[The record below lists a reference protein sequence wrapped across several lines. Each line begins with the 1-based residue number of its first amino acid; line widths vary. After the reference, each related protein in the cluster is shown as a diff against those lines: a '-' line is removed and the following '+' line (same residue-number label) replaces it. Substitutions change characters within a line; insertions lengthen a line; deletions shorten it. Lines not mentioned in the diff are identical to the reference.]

1 MSGSVPGPARN
12 WTVGTAPGIFPFL
25 GHGIDLVRR
34 PLAFLESLPTHGDLV
49 EIRLGPQ
56 RAWMACH
63 PDLVHQ
69 VIADPET
76 FDKGGP
82 LYDRL
87 RILLGDGVGTC
98 RHQDHRRQRRLL
110 QPGFRKARVADQVQ
124 LMGEEVESVC
134 RAWRGGQAVDISA
147 TMMDLSTRVISRV
160 LFSDSLDAATAVEM
174 RRCLATVVRGMFVRT
189 VMPVDALFRVP
200 TPANRRYRHAS
211 DRLRAIVDA
220 AVAERRM
227 RRCPRRPGRSA
238 GDAAGGGAG
247 GRRGVGD
254 HRQGSPRPGDHADV
268 HAAPRAPPCAS
279 PRPWTWWRGT
289 PRRNAACTP
298 RSTPCSLPGRPPG
311 PDELPRLVRTRCV
324 LTETL
329 RHRPPGW
336 LFTRVATK
344 ETELAGHRLPPG
356 ATVVFSPYLL
366 HHDPALFPGPDR
378 FLPDRW
384 LPGQAVAV
392 RPGAMIPFGA
402 GRRKCIGETLAMSEA
417 MVAVAFITRHWRLRH
432 LPGYEER
439 LRPAASL
446 GPREL
451 VMTCEPRASRPVG
464 TPPAAASS
472 APRTAVAPV
481 VRNSRTA
488 GGNDVHDA

>member
-1 MSGSVPGPARN
+1 MSGSVPGSARN

-34 PLAFLESLPTHGDLV
+34 PLAFLESLSAHGDLV

-69 VIADPET
+69 VLGDPET

-87 RILLGDGVGTC
+87 RTLLGDGVGTC

-134 RAWRGGQAVDISA
+134 RAWRGGQTIDISA

-160 LFSDSLDAATAVEM
+160 LFSDSLDAATADEM
-174 RRCLATVVRGMFVRT
+174 RGCLATVVRGMFVRT

-220 AVAERRM
+220 AVAERRRGAARDDRDDLLGTLLAAARGDDGGTAITDQEVHGQVITLM
-227 RRCPRRPGRSA
+227 FAGAESTALCLSSALDLVGRHPEEERRLHSEV
-238 GDAAGGGAG
+238 DA
-247 GRRGVGD
+247 VL
-254 HRQGSPRPGDHADV
+254 
-268 HAAPRAPPCAS
+268 AS
-279 PRPWTWWRGT
+279 
-289 PRRNAACTP
+289 
-298 RSTPCSLPGRPPG
+298 GRPPG
-311 PDELPRLVRTRCV
+311 PDELPRLVHTRSV

-344 ETELAGHRLPPG
+344 DTELAGHPLPRG

-366 HHDPALFPGPDR
+366 HHDPALFPDPDR
-378 FLPDRW
+378 FLPGRW
-384 LPGQAVAV
+384 LPGQSVAV

-402 GRRKCIGETLAMSEA
+402 GRRKCIGETLAMTEA

-432 LPGYEER
+432 LPGHEER

-446 GPREL
+446 GPRSL
-451 VMTCEPRASRPVG
+451 VMTCEPRTTRPVG
-464 TPPAAASS
+464 TPPRAGSR

-481 VRNSRTA
+481 VHNSRTA

>member
-1 MSGSVPGPARN
+1 MSGSLPGPARD
-12 WTVGTAPGIFPFL
+12 WTVGTAPGIFPFI

-34 PLAFLESLPTHGDLV
+34 PLAFLNSLPGHGDLV

-69 VIADPET
+69 VLRDPRT

-87 RILLGDGVGTC
+87 RMLLGDGVGTC

-110 QPGFRKARVADQVQ
+110 QPEFRKARVADQVS

-134 RAWRGGQAVDISA
+134 RAWRPGQVVDISA
-147 TMMDLSTRVISRV
+147 TMLDLSTRVVSRV
-160 LFSDSLDAATAVEM
+160 LFSDSLDTATAAEM
-174 RRCLATVVRGMFVRT
+174 RRCMATVVRGMFVRT

-200 TPANRRYRHAS
+200 TPANRRYRQAS

-220 AVAERRM
+220 AIAQRRRGTAQDDRDDLLAILLAATRADRGGTAINDQEVHGQVLTLMFAGAESTALCLASALELLGRHPEEERRLH
-227 RRCPRRPGRSA
+227 SEV
-238 GDAAGGGAG
+238 DA
-247 GRRGVGD
+247 VL
-254 HRQGSPRPGDHADV
+254 
-268 HAAPRAPPCAS
+268 AS
-279 PRPWTWWRGT
+279 GQ
-289 PRRNAACTP
+289 
-298 RSTPCSLPGRPPG
+298 PPG
-311 PDELPRLVRTRCV
+311 PDELPRLVHTRCV

-336 LFTRVATK
+336 LFTRVTTQ
-344 ETELAGHRLPPG
+344 ETELAGHRLPQG
-356 ATVVFSPYLL
+356 STVMFSPYLL
-366 HHDPALFPGPDR
+366 HHDPAVFPDPDR

-392 RPGAMIPFGA
+392 PPGAMIPFGA
-402 GRRKCIGETLAMSEA
+402 GSRKCIGETLALTEA
-417 MVAVAFITRHWRLRH
+417 TVAVAFIARHWRLRH
-432 LPGYEER
+432 LPDYTGR

-446 GPREL
+446 GPRGL
-451 VMTCEPRASRPVG
+451 VMVSEPRTRPPMG
-464 TPPAAASS
+464 TPPPADSR
-472 APRTAVAPV
+472 APGATVVPV
-481 VRNSRTA
+481 VHNSRTA
-488 GGNDVHDA
+488 GGNDVRDA

>member
-1 MSGSVPGPARN
+1 MSGSVPGPARD
-12 WTVGTAPGIFPFL
+12 WTVGTAPGIFPFF

-34 PLAFLESLPTHGDLV
+34 PLAFLESLPAHGDLV

-69 VIADPET
+69 VLRDPRT

-87 RILLGDGVGTC
+87 RTLLGDGVGTC

-110 QPGFRKARVADQVQ
+110 QPGFRKARVTDQVH

-134 RAWRGGQAVDISA
+134 RAWRDGQAVDISA
-147 TMMDLSTRVISRV
+147 TMLDLSTRVVSRV
-160 LFSDSLDAATAVEM
+160 LFSDSLDAATAAEM

-200 TPANRRYRHAS
+200 TPANRRYQQAS

-220 AVAERRM
+220 AVAERRHGTADDH
-227 RRCPRRPGRSA
+227 RDDLLGTLL
-238 GDAAGGGAG
+238 AAARGEGGGTAITDQEVHGQMITLMFAG
-247 GRRGVGD
+247 AESTALCLASALELLGRHPEEERRLHSEVD
-254 HRQGSPRPGDHADV
+254 AV
-268 HAAPRAPPCAS
+268 LAA
-279 PRPWTWWRGT
+279 
-289 PRRNAACTP
+289 
-298 RSTPCSLPGRPPG
+298 GRPPG
-311 PDELPRLVRTRCV
+311 PDELERLVRTRCV
-324 LTETL
+324 LAETL

-336 LFTRVATK
+336 LFTRVTTR
-344 ETELAGHRLPPG
+344 ETELAGHRLPQG
-356 ATVVFSPYLL
+356 TTVMFSPYLL
-366 HHDPALFPGPDR
+366 HHDPALFPDPDR

-384 LPGQAVAV
+384 LPGQAGAA

-402 GRRKCIGETLAMSEA
+402 GSRKCIGETLALAEA
-417 MVAVAFITRHWRLRH
+417 TVAVAFIARHWRLRH

-446 GPREL
+446 GPRGL
-451 VMTCEPRASRPVG
+451 VMVCEPRARRPVG
-464 TPPAAASS
+464 TPPRADSG

-481 VRNSRTA
+481 VHNSRTA

>member
-1 MSGSVPGPARN
+1 MSGSVPGPARD
-12 WTVGTAPGIFPFL
+12 WTVGTAPGIFPFI

-34 PLAFLESLPTHGDLV
+34 PLAFLNSLPDHGDLV

-69 VIADPET
+69 VLRDPRT

-87 RILLGDGVGTC
+87 RMLLGDGVGTC
-98 RHQDHRRQRRLL
+98 RHRDHRRQRRML
-110 QPGFRKARVADQVQ
+110 QPEFRRARVADHVR

-134 RAWRGGQAVDISA
+134 RAWRAGHVVDVSA
-147 TMMDLSTRVISRV
+147 AMMDLSTRVLSRV
-160 LFSDSLDAATAVEM
+160 LFSDSLDTGTAAEL
-174 RRCLATVVRGMFVRT
+174 RRCLATVFRGMFVRT

-220 AVAERRM
+220 AIAQRR
-227 RRCPRRPGRSA
+227 
-238 GDAAGGGAG
+238 
-247 GRRGVGD
+247 
-254 HRQGSPRPGDHADV
+254 
-268 HAAPRAPPCAS
+268 
-279 PRPWTWWRGT
+279 RGT
-289 PRRNAACTP
+289 PHDDRDDLLGTLLSATRADGGGTAITDEEVHGQVLTLIFAGAESTALCLSSAFELLARHPEEERRLHSEVDAVLA
-298 RSTPCSLPGRPPG
+298 SGQPPG
-311 PDELPRLVRTRCV
+311 PEELPRLVHTRCV

-336 LFTRVATK
+336 LFTRVTTQ

-356 ATVVFSPYLL
+356 ATVMFSPYLL
-366 HHDPALFPGPDR
+366 HHHPALFPDPDR

-384 LPGQAVAV
+384 LPGQAGPVP
-392 RPGAMIPFGA
+392 PGAMIPFGA
-402 GRRKCIGETLAMSEA
+402 GSRKCIGETLALAEA
-417 MVAVAFITRHWRLRH
+417 TVAVSFIARHWRLRH
-432 LPGYEER
+432 LPGHTER

-446 GPREL
+446 GPRGL
-451 VMTCEPRASRPVG
+451 VMVSEPRGRRPVA
-464 TPPAAASS
+464 TPPRTDSR
-472 APRTAVAPV
+472 APGTTVAPLV
-481 VRNSRTA
+481 HDSRTA

>member
-1 MSGSVPGPARN
+1 MSGSVPGPARD

-25 GHGIDLVRR
+25 GHGIDLARR
-34 PLAFLESLPTHGDLV
+34 PLDFLESLPAHGDLV

-63 PDLVHQ
+63 PDLVAQ
-69 VIADPET
+69 VLGDPGT

-110 QPGFRKARVADQVQ
+110 QPGFRKTRVADQVR

-134 RAWRGGQAVDISA
+134 RTWRDGQAVDISA
-147 TMMDLSTRVISRV
+147 AMLDLSTRVICRV

-174 RRCLATVVRGMFVRT
+174 RKCLATVMRGMFVRT
-189 VMPVDALFRVP
+189 VMPVDALFRLP

-211 DRLRAIVDA
+211 GRLRAIVDA
-220 AVAERRM
+220 AVAERR
-227 RRCPRRPGRSA
+227 RGTARAGRDDLLGTLLA
-238 GDAAGGGAG
+238 AARGDGGDAAITDQEVHGQVITLMFAGAESTALCLSSALDLV
-247 GRRGVGD
+247 GRHPEEERRLHSEVD
-254 HRQGSPRPGDHADV
+254 AV
-268 HAAPRAPPCAS
+268 LAS
-279 PRPWTWWRGT
+279 
-289 PRRNAACTP
+289 
-298 RSTPCSLPGRPPG
+298 GRPPG
-311 PDELPRLVRTRCV
+311 RDELPLLAHTRRV

-336 LFTRVATK
+336 LFTRATTK
-344 ETELAGHRLPPG
+344 ETELAGHRLPRG
-356 ATVVFSPYLL
+356 ATVMFSPYLL
-366 HHDPALFPGPDR
+366 HHDPALFPDPGR

-384 LPGQAVAV
+384 LPGRADAV

-402 GRRKCIGETLAMSEA
+402 GRRKCLGETLAMAEA
-417 MVAVAFITRHWRLRH
+417 TVAVAFIARHWRLRP
-432 LPGYEER
+432 LPGRQER

-446 GPREL
+446 GPRGL
-451 VMTCEPRASRPVG
+451 VMACETRARRSAG
-464 TPPAAASS
+464 TSSPADSFPARAAA
-472 APRTAVAPV
+472 VPV
-481 VRNSRTA
+481 IHNSRTA

>member
-69 VIADPET
+69 VLGDPET

-110 QPGFRKARVADQVQ
+110 QPGFRKARVAGQVQ

-220 AVAERRM
+220 AVAERRRGPARDDRDDLLGTLLAAARGDGVDSAITDREVHGQVITLM
-227 RRCPRRPGRSA
+227 FAGAESTALCLSSALDLVARHPEEERRLHSEV
-238 GDAAGGGAG
+238 DA
-247 GRRGVGD
+247 VL
-254 HRQGSPRPGDHADV
+254 
-268 HAAPRAPPCAS
+268 AS
-279 PRPWTWWRGT
+279 
-289 PRRNAACTP
+289 
-298 RSTPCSLPGRPPG
+298 GRPPG

-336 LFTRVATK
+336 FFTRVATK

-366 HHDPALFPGPDR
+366 HHDPALFPDPDR

-402 GRRKCIGETLAMSEA
+402 GRRKCIGETLAMSEV
-417 MVAVAFITRHWRLRH
+417 MVAVAYITRHWRLRH

-451 VMTCEPRASRPVG
+451 VMICEPRARRPVS
-464 TPPAAASS
+464 TPPGAASH
-472 APRTAVAPV
+472 APRTAVVPV
-481 VRNSRTA
+481 VHNSRTA

>member
-1 MSGSVPGPARN
+1 MSGSVPGSARN

-25 GHGIDLVRR
+25 GHGIDLARR

-69 VIADPET
+69 VLADPET

-110 QPGFRKARVADQVQ
+110 QPGFRKARVAAQVQ

-220 AVAERRM
+220 AVAERRRGAARDDRDDLLGTLLAAARGDGVEPAITDREVHGQVITLM
-227 RRCPRRPGRSA
+227 FAGAESTALCLSSALDLVARHPEEERRLHSEV
-238 GDAAGGGAG
+238 DT
-247 GRRGVGD
+247 VL
-254 HRQGSPRPGDHADV
+254 
-268 HAAPRAPPCAS
+268 AS
-279 PRPWTWWRGT
+279 
-289 PRRNAACTP
+289 
-298 RSTPCSLPGRPPG
+298 GRPPG

-366 HHDPALFPGPDR
+366 HHDPALFPDPDR

-439 LRPAASL
+439 LRPAATL

-451 VMTCEPRASRPVG
+451 VMTCEPRARRPVG
-464 TPPAAASS
+464 TPPGAASR
-472 APRTAVAPV
+472 APRTAVVPV
-481 VRNSRTA
+481 VHNSRTA

>member
-1 MSGSVPGPARN
+1 MSGSVPGPARD

-34 PLAFLESLPTHGDLV
+34 PLAFLNSLPGHGDLV

-69 VIADPET
+69 VLRDPRT

-87 RILLGDGVGTC
+87 RMLLGDGVGTC

-110 QPGFRKARVADQVQ
+110 QPDFRKARVADQVG
-124 LMGEEVESVC
+124 LMGEEVEAVC
-134 RAWRGGQAVDISA
+134 RAWRAGQVVDVSA
-147 TMMDLSTRVISRV
+147 TMLDLSTRVVSRV
-160 LFSDSLDAATAVEM
+160 LFSDSLDTATAAEM
-174 RRCLATVVRGMFVRT
+174 RECLATVVRGMFVRT

-220 AVAERRM
+220 AITQRRQGTSHDERDDLLGTLLAATRADGGGTVITDQEVHGQVMTLMFAGAESTALCLSSALELLGRHPEEERRLH
-227 RRCPRRPGRSA
+227 SEV
-238 GDAAGGGAG
+238 DAVLDSG
-247 GRRGVGD
+247 
-254 HRQGSPRPGDHADV
+254 Q
-268 HAAPRAPPCAS
+268 
-279 PRPWTWWRGT
+279 
-289 PRRNAACTP
+289 
-298 RSTPCSLPGRPPG
+298 PPG
-311 PDELPRLVRTRCV
+311 PDELPRLVHTRCV

-336 LFTRVATK
+336 LFTRVTTR
-344 ETELAGHRLPPG
+344 ETELAGHRLPQG
-356 ATVVFSPYLL
+356 TTVMFSPYLL
-366 HHDPALFPGPDR
+366 HHDPTLFPDPDR

-384 LPGQAVAV
+384 LPGQTVSV
-392 RPGAMIPFGA
+392 PPGAMIPFGA
-402 GRRKCIGETLAMSEA
+402 GSRKCIGETLALAEA
-417 MVAVAFITRHWRLRH
+417 TVAVAFIARHWRLRH
-432 LPGYEER
+432 LPGHTER

-446 GPREL
+446 GPRGL
-451 VMTCEPRASRPVG
+451 VMVSEPRTRRPVG
-464 TPPAAASS
+464 TPPRADSR
-472 APRTAVAPV
+472 PPGTTVVPV
-481 VRNSRTA
+481 VHNSRTA
-488 GGNDVHDA
+488 GGHDVRDA

>member
-1 MSGSVPGPARN
+1 
-12 WTVGTAPGIFPFL
+12 
-25 GHGIDLVRR
+25 LVRR
-34 PLAFLESLPTHGDLV
+34 PLDFLNSLPGHGDLV

-69 VIADPET
+69 VLRDPRT

-87 RILLGDGVGTC
+87 RMLLGDGVGTC
-98 RHQDHRRQRRLL
+98 RHQDHRRQRRML
-110 QPGFRKARVADQVQ
+110 QPEFRKARVTDQVR

-134 RAWRGGQAVDISA
+134 RAWRAGQVVDISGA
-147 TMMDLSTRVISRV
+147 MMDLSTRVVSRV
-160 LFSDSLDAATAVEM
+160 LFSDSLDTDTAAEM
-174 RRCLATVVRGMFVRT
+174 RWCLATVFRGMFVRT

-211 DRLRAIVDA
+211 DRLGAIVDA
-220 AVAERRM
+220 AIDQRRRGTAHNDRDDLLGTLLSATRAGQETAITDQEVHGQVLTLMFAGVESTALCLSSALELLGRHPEEERRLH
-227 RRCPRRPGRSA
+227 SEV
-238 GDAAGGGAG
+238 DA
-247 GRRGVGD
+247 VL
-254 HRQGSPRPGDHADV
+254 
-268 HAAPRAPPCAS
+268 AS
-279 PRPWTWWRGT
+279 
-289 PRRNAACTP
+289 
-298 RSTPCSLPGRPPG
+298 GRPPG
-311 PDELPRLVRTRCV
+311 PDELPRLVHTRCV

-336 LFTRVATK
+336 LFTRVTTQ

-356 ATVVFSPYLL
+356 ATVMFSPYLL
-366 HHDPALFPGPDR
+366 HHDPALFPDPDR

-392 RPGAMIPFGA
+392 PPGAMIPFGA
-402 GRRKCIGETLAMSEA
+402 GSRKCIGETLALTEA
-417 MVAVAFITRHWRLRH
+417 TVAVAFIARHWRLRH
-432 LPGYEER
+432 LPEYTER

-451 VMTCEPRASRPVG
+451 VMVSEPRTRRPAG
-464 TPPAAASS
+464 TPPRADSR
-472 APRTAVAPV
+472 APGTTVVPV
-481 VRNSRTA
+481 VHDSRTA
-488 GGNDVHDA
+488 GGNDVRDA

>member
-1 MSGSVPGPARN
+1 
-12 WTVGTAPGIFPFL
+12 
-25 GHGIDLVRR
+25 LVRR
-34 PLAFLESLPTHGDLV
+34 PLDFLNSLPGHGDLV

-69 VIADPET
+69 VLRDPRT

-87 RILLGDGVGTC
+87 RMLLGDGVGTC
-98 RHQDHRRQRRLL
+98 RHQDHRRQRRML
-110 QPGFRKARVADQVQ
+110 QPEFRKARVTDQVR

-134 RAWRGGQAVDISA
+134 RAWRAGQVVDISGA
-147 TMMDLSTRVISRV
+147 MMDLSTRVVSRV
-160 LFSDSLDAATAVEM
+160 LFSDSLDTDTAAEM
-174 RRCLATVVRGMFVRT
+174 RWCLATVFRGMFVRT

-211 DRLRAIVDA
+211 DRLGAIVDA
-220 AVAERRM
+220 AIDQRRRDTSHNDRDDLLGTLLSATRAGQETAITDQEVHGQVLTLMFAGVESTALCLSSALELLGRHPEEERHLH
-227 RRCPRRPGRSA
+227 SEV
-238 GDAAGGGAG
+238 DA
-247 GRRGVGD
+247 VL
-254 HRQGSPRPGDHADV
+254 
-268 HAAPRAPPCAS
+268 AS
-279 PRPWTWWRGT
+279 
-289 PRRNAACTP
+289 
-298 RSTPCSLPGRPPG
+298 GRPPG
-311 PDELPRLVRTRCV
+311 PDELPRLVHTRCV

-336 LFTRVATK
+336 LFTRVTTQ

-356 ATVVFSPYLL
+356 ATVMFSPYLL
-366 HHDPALFPGPDR
+366 HHDPALFPDPDR

-392 RPGAMIPFGA
+392 PPGAMIPFGA
-402 GRRKCIGETLAMSEA
+402 GSRKCIGETLALTEA
-417 MVAVAFITRHWRLRH
+417 TVAVAFIARHWRLRH
-432 LPGYEER
+432 LPEYTER

-451 VMTCEPRASRPVG
+451 VMVSEPRTRRPAG
-464 TPPAAASS
+464 TPPRADSR
-472 APRTAVAPV
+472 APGTTVVPV
-481 VRNSRTA
+481 VHDSRTA
-488 GGNDVHDA
+488 GGNDVRDA

>member
-34 PLAFLESLPTHGDLV
+34 PLAFLNSLPGHGDLV

-56 RAWMACH
+56 RAWMVCH

-69 VIADPET
+69 VLGDPRT

-87 RILLGDGVGTC
+87 RMLLGDGVGTC
-98 RHQDHRRQRRLL
+98 RHQDHRRQRRML
-110 QPGFRKARVADQVQ
+110 QPGFRKARVAGQVR

-134 RAWRGGQAVDISA
+134 RAWRPGQAVDISA
-147 TMMDLSTRVISRV
+147 AMLDLSLRVVSRV
-160 LFSDSLDAATAVEM
+160 LFSDSLDTDTAAEM
-174 RRCLATVVRGMFVRT
+174 RGCLATVFRGMFVRT

-220 AVAERRM
+220 AIAQRRRGTSHDDRDDLLATLLAATRADGGGTAITDQEVHGQVLTLLFAGAESTALCLSSALGLLGRHPEEERRLH
-227 RRCPRRPGRSA
+227 REV
-238 GDAAGGGAG
+238 DA
-247 GRRGVGD
+247 VL
-254 HRQGSPRPGDHADV
+254 
-268 HAAPRAPPCAS
+268 AS
-279 PRPWTWWRGT
+279 
-289 PRRNAACTP
+289 
-298 RSTPCSLPGRPPG
+298 GRPPG
-311 PDELPRLVRTRCV
+311 PDELPLLVHTRCV

-336 LFTRVATK
+336 LFTRVTTR
-344 ETELAGHRLPPG
+344 ETELAGHRLPQG
-356 ATVVFSPYLL
+356 TTVMFSPYLL
-366 HHDPALFPGPDR
+366 HHHRALFPDPDR

-392 RPGAMIPFGA
+392 PPGAMIPFGA
-402 GRRKCIGETLAMSEA
+402 GSRKCIGETLALAEA
-417 MVAVAFITRHWRLRH
+417 TVALAFIARHWRLRH
-432 LPGYEER
+432 PPGSTER

-446 GPREL
+446 GPRDL
-451 VMTCEPRASRPVG
+451 VMVGEPRTGRPVG
-464 TPPAAASS
+464 TPPGADSH
-472 APRTAVAPV
+472 APGTTVVPV
-481 VRNSRTA
+481 VHNSRTA
-488 GGNDVHDA
+488 GGNDGRDA

>member
-1 MSGSVPGPARN
+1 
-12 WTVGTAPGIFPFL
+12 
-25 GHGIDLVRR
+25 LVRR
-34 PLAFLESLPTHGDLV
+34 PLDFLNSLPGHGDLV

-69 VIADPET
+69 VLRDPRT

-87 RILLGDGVGTC
+87 RMLLGDGVGTC
-98 RHQDHRRQRRLL
+98 RHQDHRRQRRML
-110 QPGFRKARVADQVQ
+110 QPEFRKARVTDQVR

-134 RAWRGGQAVDISA
+134 RAWRAGQVVDISGA
-147 TMMDLSTRVISRV
+147 MMDLSTRVVSRV
-160 LFSDSLDAATAVEM
+160 LFSDSLDIDTAAEM
-174 RRCLATVVRGMFVRT
+174 RWCLATVFRGMFVRT

-211 DRLRAIVDA
+211 DRLGAIVDA
-220 AVAERRM
+220 AIDQRRRGTSHNDRDDLLGTLLSATRAGQETAITDQEVHGQVLTLMFAGVESTALCLSSALELLGRHPEEERRLH
-227 RRCPRRPGRSA
+227 SEV
-238 GDAAGGGAG
+238 DA
-247 GRRGVGD
+247 VL
-254 HRQGSPRPGDHADV
+254 
-268 HAAPRAPPCAS
+268 AS
-279 PRPWTWWRGT
+279 
-289 PRRNAACTP
+289 
-298 RSTPCSLPGRPPG
+298 GRPPG
-311 PDELPRLVRTRCV
+311 PDELPRLVHTRCV

-336 LFTRVATK
+336 LFTRVTTQ

-356 ATVVFSPYLL
+356 ATVMFSPYLL
-366 HHDPALFPGPDR
+366 HHDPALFPDPDR

-392 RPGAMIPFGA
+392 PPGAMIPFGA
-402 GRRKCIGETLAMSEA
+402 GSRKCIGETLALTEA
-417 MVAVAFITRHWRLRH
+417 TVAVAFIVRHWRLRH
-432 LPGYEER
+432 LPDYTER

-451 VMTCEPRASRPVG
+451 VMVSEPRTRRPVG
-464 TPPAAASS
+464 TPPRADSR
-472 APRTAVAPV
+472 APGTTVVPV
-481 VRNSRTA
+481 VHDSRTA
-488 GGNDVHDA
+488 GGNDVRDA

>member
-34 PLAFLESLPTHGDLV
+34 PLAFLESLPAHGDLV
-49 EIRLGPQ
+49 EIRLGPR

-69 VIADPET
+69 VLADPET

-87 RILLGDGVGTC
+87 RMLLGDGVGTC

-134 RAWRGGQAVDISA
+134 GGWRDGQAVDVSA
-147 TMMDLSTRVISRV
+147 TMMDLSTRVISRL
-160 LFSDSLDAATAVEM
+160 LFSDSLDAATAAEM
-174 RRCLATVVRGMFVRT
+174 RGCLATVVRGMFVRT

-220 AVAERRM
+220 AVAERRRGAARDDRDDLLGTLLAAARGEGGEKPITDQEVHGQVITLM
-227 RRCPRRPGRSA
+227 FAGAESTALCLSSVFELVGRHPEEEGRLHSEV
-238 GDAAGGGAG
+238 DA
-247 GRRGVGD
+247 VL
-254 HRQGSPRPGDHADV
+254 
-268 HAAPRAPPCAS
+268 AS
-279 PRPWTWWRGT
+279 
-289 PRRNAACTP
+289 
-298 RSTPCSLPGRPPG
+298 GRPPG
-311 PDELPRLVRTRCV
+311 PDELPRLVHTRSV

-344 ETELAGHRLPPG
+344 ETELAGHRLPRG

-366 HHDPALFPGPDR
+366 HHDPTLFPGPDR
-378 FLPDRW
+378 FLPGRW
-384 LPGQAVAV
+384 LPGQAVV

-402 GRRKCIGETLAMSEA
+402 GRRKCIGETLALTEA
-417 MVAVAFITRHWRLRH
+417 LVAVAFLTRHWRLRH
-432 LPGYEER
+432 LPGYQER

-446 GPREL
+446 GPRGL
-451 VMTCEPRASRPVG
+451 VMTCEQRVRSTAG
-464 TPPAAASS
+464 TAAVPA
-472 APRTAVAPV
+472 VHD
-481 VRNSRTA
+481 SRTA
-488 GGNDVHDA
+488 GGDDVHDA

>member
-34 PLAFLESLPTHGDLV
+34 PLDFLESLSVHGDLV

-69 VIADPET
+69 VLGDPET

-87 RILLGDGVGTC
+87 RTLLGDGVGTC

-110 QPGFRKARVADQVQ
+110 QPGFRKARVADRVQ

-134 RAWRGGQAVDISA
+134 RGWRGGQAVDVSA
-147 TMMDLSTRVISRV
+147 TMMDLSTRVISRL
-160 LFSDSLDAATAVEM
+160 LFSDSLDAATADEM
-174 RRCLATVVRGMFVRT
+174 RGCLATVVRGMFVRT

-220 AVAERRM
+220 AVAERLRGAAQED
-227 RRCPRRPGRSA
+227 RDDLLGTLLAAAR
-238 GDAAGGGAG
+238 GD
-247 GRRGVGD
+247 GVGTAISD
-254 HRQGSPRPGDHADV
+254 REV
-268 HAAPRAPPCAS
+268 HGQVITLMFAGAESTALCLSSALELVGRHPEEE
-279 PRPWTWWRGT
+279 
-289 PRRNAACTP
+289 RRLHSEVDAVLA
-298 RSTPCSLPGRPPG
+298 PGRPPG
-311 PDELPRLVRTRCV
+311 PGELPRLVHTRSV
-324 LTETL
+324 VTETL

-344 ETELAGHRLPPG
+344 DTELAGHRLPRG

-366 HHDPALFPGPDR
+366 HHDPALFPDPDR

-384 LPGQAVAV
+384 LPGRDVTV

-402 GRRKCIGETLAMSEA
+402 GRRKCIGETLAMTEA
-417 MVAVAFITRHWRLRH
+417 MVAVSFITRHWRLRH

-446 GPREL
+446 GPRGL
-451 VMTCEPRASRPVG
+451 VMTCEPRVRRPVG
-464 TPPAAASS
+464 T
-472 APRTAVAPV
+472 AVAPAV
-481 VRNSRTA
+481 HNSRTA